1 MPNQTTTTDE
11 LGGASALEV
20 EPGSTRSED
29 PMVQTGQETAQRAG
43 QLAERAKET
52 GLQQANTQMTR
63 VADTIQSAA
72 GAIRRAGSDMG
83 EQQPA
88 IQNVATTVAERAEQ
102 FSQYLRQTDAREI
115 LHNAEDFARRQPL
128 LVVGGAFVVGLLAA
142 RFLKASATQLG
153 GGEWS
158 ARWTGEYGTSRYGLG
173 GYGTGYGTGY
183 GSGTGYASR
192 PGSVTGLTGTTA
204 DYGAAGT
211 AGTPGTGAP
220 GFGTTGSGVGRA
232 GYGTTDQSGRR
243 ARSDEQGI

>member
-183 GSGTGYASR
+183 GSGTGYAST
-192 PGSVTGLTGTTA
+192 GSVTGLTGTTA

-211 AGTPGTGAP
+211 AGTPG
-220 GFGTTGSGVGRA
+220 SGVGTA
-232 GYGTTDQSGRR
+232 GYGATDQSGRS